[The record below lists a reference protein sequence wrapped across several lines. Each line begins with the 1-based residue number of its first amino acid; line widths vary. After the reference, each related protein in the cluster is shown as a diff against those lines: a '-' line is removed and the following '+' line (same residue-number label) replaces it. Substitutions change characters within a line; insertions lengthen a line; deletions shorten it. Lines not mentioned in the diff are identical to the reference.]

1 VYFQLVAD
9 FLARGPLDRS
19 PSEVEALLYA
29 SSRQWPSSSA
39 LACREGGYAR
49 ICAYQDPR
57 FEVLLLNWAPGAV
70 SPIHDHGDQH
80 CWMYLLEGRLE
91 VDDYVRLDPGD
102 IPGYAHVEQVGSRRL
117 EVGELDSRVGRY
129 DLHRVSSGDS
139 PALSLHVYAA
149 PLRQFGIYDEPSRR
163 CETSYGRYDAV
174 LHANAQGA
182 PR

>member
-1 VYFQLVAD
+1 VDPSIAALQRWRRCSMRVRVNGLAVARLLVGKAGMRVS
-9 FLARGPLDRS
+9 ARTRILGLRSYCSTGPRGRS
-19 PSEVEALLYA
+19 LQFTITATSTVGCTYSRGAWRSTTTSASIPETYRDMRT
-29 SSRQWPSSSA
+29 SSRW
-39 LACREGGYAR
+39 AR
-49 ICAYQDPR
+49 
-57 FEVLLLNWAPGAV
+57 
-70 SPIHDHGDQH
+70 
-80 CWMYLLEGRLE
+80 
-91 VDDYVRLDPGD
+91 
-102 IPGYAHVEQVGSRRL
+102 